1 LAKRKP
7 DCKHCHWLTI
17 LKKNNLKKIVTY
29 LFVLLLILATGT
41 FVWWQY
47 NKKKVVK
54 NQIENAVTKAT
65 DNAYFIHYDSSSIDE
80 VAGNASFYNIVLQSD
95 SLQKMSYL
103 KDTADLPATLFNI
116 RIEKLSLVGADIP
129 SFLNKNTIETKSIE
143 ITKPII
149 TIIQTGAAEKRK
161 FTAADTLA
169 LYEKLIGKFKSIKAG
184 EINIKD
190 ADVRFTN
197 NKEIP
202 QTTLQGINIAL
213 KNLIIDSTKN
223 YDNIISYFI
232 KDVVATVKK
241 IDVINNTSAKVL
253 TFENTEYNA
262 VNKFLKID
270 KIIQT
275 DIASNRKLMQ
285 LTKNKITGIST
296 TAFIINKQLKADSL
310 STDGG
315 ELIIYKK
322 KSSTDARETIE
333 MENDFFDEASI
344 KNINIG
350 NTSLIIYNYNDK
362 NEAALVLNNVQF
374 KAANIAEVYSGTNI
388 MRLVS
393 NSNWKISGDGTSFFT
408 NDKMYKINIGSFILD
423 NKNGVTS
430 FNNVDVIPTL
440 SETNF
445 AKQLRVQKDRYD
457 VRLKN
462 IRITNLDFKQLISNR
477 MVVADAATLSPI
489 LNIYNDKTVKEDPTS
504 KIGKYPQ
511 QLLQKLATN
520 IYIKKLMVN
529 NGYIKYRERGEVSKN
544 VGDVFFND
552 ITGTVSNFTN
562 IDSYIKS
569 NNIMT
574 VDVTC
579 KFLNVAPITTTWLLP
594 LNSSDGSFT
603 ITGKVGTFDAAK
615 LNAVTEPL
623 GLASINSGTINSF
636 VFTMKGNDVKA
647 SGDAV
652 LLYDNLKVTL
662 LKKVEGEA
670 ELKNKGALSAL
681 ANVFIKNQNPT
692 NGIIRKGNM
701 AFDRVMNKSFFN
713 LVWKSIFAGAKTST
727 K

>member
-1 LAKRKP
+1 M
-7 DCKHCHWLTI
+7 
-17 LKKNNLKKIVTY
+17 KKIVTY
-29 LFVLLLILATGT
+29 LFVLLLVVATGT

-47 NKKKVVK
+47 NKKNVVK

-103 KDTADLPATLFNI
+103 KDTADLPATLFNV

-149 TIIQTGAAEKRK
+149 TIIQTGKAEKRK

-184 EINIKD
+184 EINIID

-197 NKEIP
+197 NKKIP

-241 IDVINNTSAKVL
+241 IDVINNTSAKLL

-275 DIASNRKLMQ
+275 DITSNRRLMQ

-296 TAFIINKQLKADSL
+296 SAFIINKQLKADSL
-310 STDGG
+310 STAGG

-322 KSSTDARETIE
+322 KSATDAKETIE

-362 NEAALVLNNVQF
+362 NEAALVLKNVQF
-374 KAANIAEVYSGTNI
+374 KAANIADVYSGTNI

-408 NDKMYKINIGSFILD
+408 NDKMYKINIGPFVLD
-423 NKNGVTS
+423 NKNGITS
-430 FNNVDVIPTL
+430 FNNLDVIPTL

-462 IRITNLDFKQLISNR
+462 ISITNLDFKQLISDR

-511 QLLQKLATN
+511 QLLQKLSTN
-520 IYIKKLMVN
+520 IYIKKLIVN
-529 NGYIKYRERGEVSKN
+529 KGYIKYRERGEISKN

-552 ITGTVSNFTN
+552 IAGTVSNFTN

-579 KFLNVAPITTTWLLP
+579 KFLNVASITTSWLLP

-636 VFTMKGNDVKA
+636 AFSMKGNDVKA

-692 NGIIRKGNM
+692 NGVIRKGDM
-701 AFDRVMNKSFFN
+701 AFDRVMNKTFFN
-713 LVWKSIFAGAKTST
+713 LVWKSIFAGAKSST